1 MKKLIGTAAMVAAL
15 AVAGTAA
22 AALIPGTFVG
32 PGAVCSPTSTFSGG
46 GLHVSK
52 PCTTPTNAS
61 AGGAVT
67 RGSGQTFA
75 SAAVTPP
82 NTKACHGGPARVQ
95 VRATRPATS

>member
-67 RGSGQTFA
+67 RVSGREVA
-75 SAAVTPP
+75 APAVTPA
-82 NTKACHGGPARVQ
+82 NTKEDHRGRPPGYTR
-95 VRATRPATS
+95 RPAT